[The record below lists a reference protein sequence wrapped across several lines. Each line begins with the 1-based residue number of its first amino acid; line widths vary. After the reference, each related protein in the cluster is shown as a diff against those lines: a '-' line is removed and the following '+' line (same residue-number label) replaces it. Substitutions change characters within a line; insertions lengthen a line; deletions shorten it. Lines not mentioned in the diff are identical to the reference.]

1 MANIDRRPDIRF
13 LAHVDSKNVFSD
25 SKDQDAK
32 HVAQER
38 PSNHTF
44 TPPTS
49 TLSNQSSSHD
59 LHQILSSISVDLP
72 QLNYAIEKF
81 LVDDDDDNP
90 VYHVLDEFPPILS
103 GFQQGRQMR
112 AACSSYHLRSLH
124 GLDHQTHVSSSNQTA
139 SDLTPTRTD
148 RVDNAEIHSTSQKHI
163 HDDKQPSPPTMS
175 HSMKWY
181 VSELRINRP
190 LIYRTQW
197 NHGQQHESSRKLS
210 HSFDDLNDAHAS
222 KNRTRNC
229 TQQGNSDGIAHS
241 ALSLQNFLHPQ
252 QPVRHASDESILL
265 ENHLSCTD
273 EDFNRFQS
281 DEDDQCPSRKS
292 RADSLNTFPT
302 LSF

>member
-1 MANIDRRPDIRF
+1 MANIDHRADIRF
-13 LAHVDSKNVFSD
+13 LANVDSKPVFSD

-32 HVAQER
+32 HVVQER

-49 TLSNQSSSHD
+49 TLSNQSSAHD

-81 LVDDDDDNP
+81 LVDEDNP
-90 VYHVLDEFPPILS
+90 VYHVLDEFPPILPS
-103 GFQQGRQMR
+103 FQQGRRMR
-112 AACSSYHLRSLH
+112 AGSSSHLRSLH
-124 GLDHQTHVSSSNQTA
+124 DLDHHTHVSSSNQTA
-139 SDLTPTRTD
+139 SDLPPTRTD
-148 RVDNAEIHSTSQKHI
+148 RVGNAEIHSTSEKHI
-163 HDDKQPSPPTMS
+163 HDDKRPSPPSMS

-197 NHGQQHESSRKLS
+197 NHGLPQETSRKLS
-210 HSFDDLNDAHAS
+210 HSFDDLNDAYVS
-222 KNRTRNC
+222 KSRTRHC

-241 ALSLQNFLHPQ
+241 ALSLQNFAHPQ
-252 QPVRHASDESILL
+252 QPVRHQSDESIPL

-281 DEDDQCPSRKS
+281 DEDNQSPSRKS
-292 RADSLNTFPT
+292 ETSALNIFQA